1 MYTDRIRCEYCGRVN
16 PSADIDCRGCDAGLM
31 PELIKQE
38 PHQWVGSSDYA
49 STFVALYLTSDAY
62 DPSVSMSSGGPFIV
76 RR

>member
-16 PSADIDCRGCDAGLM
+16 PSDELDCCGCGAGLM

-49 STFVALYLTSDAY
+49 STVAALWLTTDAPY
-62 DPSVSMSSGGPFIV
+62 PAIVMSSDGPFTVV
-76 RR
+76 R